1 MDESNVKEET
11 KNEDSEEDEEDNI
24 KMIKD
29 EAKETGGVADGVLRK
44 CTFCDFT
51 ASSVR

>member
-24 KMIKD
+24 KTVKD
-29 EAKETGGVADGVLRK
+29 EAKETKGVADGELRK

-51 ASSVR
+51 AYAVR